1 MPLLPEPV
9 QGTRRLS
16 CASASRVSL
25 PCRRET
31 AGSNSGTLLTGVSL
45 KAASQKAQLA
55 LPRNE
60 KSPTVDSDVSTTDAT
75 GRSQDWESDTGLEDN
90 WSPDSIVPRSIC
102 PEARVIILDW
112 DDTLLP
118 TGFLRDAL
126 KIYSN
131 CRALGVATQFRR
143 PGMMRKN
150 AKSPARASGGSS
162 ASGGFPC
169 MAALEA
175 HANLVRQVLTAARS
189 LGHVA
194 IVTLAER
201 PWVHDSAEHYLPNL
215 NLAQLLRQLDI
226 PVYYAVEYRKPS
238 RHPIMDTPPSTSKR
252 LAMEDFLSTVG
263 LPKGAR
269 YNLLSVGD
277 SMAEREAARQ
287 ATASIAKR
295 ASKLLNPAPL
305 CKTVKFQTDPSL
317 KMLSWELR
325 GLLIHLK
332 QAVELDSDLD
342 LIFEQQDSIEDIEEK
357 LIEAV
362 G

>member
-1 MPLLPEPV
+1 
-9 QGTRRLS
+9 
-16 CASASRVSL
+16 
-25 PCRRET
+25 
-31 AGSNSGTLLTGVSL
+31 
-45 KAASQKAQLA
+45 
-55 LPRNE
+55 
-60 KSPTVDSDVSTTDAT
+60 
-75 GRSQDWESDTGLEDN
+75 
-90 WSPDSIVPRSIC
+90 
-102 PEARVIILDW
+102 
-112 DDTLLP
+112 
-118 TGFLRDAL
+118 
-126 KIYSN
+126 
-131 CRALGVATQFRR
+131 
-143 PGMMRKN
+143 
-150 AKSPARASGGSS
+150 
-162 ASGGFPC
+162 
-169 MAALEA
+169 
-175 HANLVRQVLTAARS
+175 
-189 LGHVA
+189 
-194 IVTLAER
+194 
-201 PWVHDSAEHYLPNL
+201 VHDSAEHYLPNL

-238 RHPIMDTPPSTSKR
+238 RHPIMDAPPSMSKR

-295 ASKLLNPAPL
+295 ASKSLNPAPL